1 MIVLNQL
8 LDKNNHVSDEV
19 LKQRINGQYNEYFTI
34 KWYGVQ

>member
-19 LKQRINGQYNEYFTI
+19 LKQNGQYNEYFTI